1 MYPSGKRQGKC
12 PAKTLEEAIERL
24 IPRHL
29 QWQYRKSI
37 ATYLRQR
44 YTFSCFYCIKNAKK
58 YHSIQEISPCKQHNK
73 RIIYIFDFQRYKP
86 TINLTYH
93 LNFMTWIGKSPLEIG
108 KFLLNDTIKSYTFA
122 NRKKERVIR
131 FLNR

>member
-37 ATYLRQR
+37 ATYLWQR
-44 YTFSCFYCIKNAKK
+44 YIFSCFYCIRNAKK
-58 YHSIQEISPCKQHNK
+58 YYSIQEISPCKQHNK
-73 RIIYIFDFQRYKP
+73 RIIYIFDIQRHKP

-93 LNFMTWIGKSPLEIG
+93 LNFMTWIGKSP
-108 KFLLNDTIKSYTFA
+108 FR
-122 NRKKERVIR
+122 NRKIPLERYNKKLYLCKQKKGESYSISQ
-131 FLNR
+131 